1 MEAIQDLIST
11 LRTSI
16 KKLNNYLFINEQTK
30 YIIIT
35 SMTSYMEEALE
46 GIEDKIKGESITE
59 EQVEKIK
66 GNINTMLASVQ
77 DYLNLFRQDDNTIVS
92 FDNGGNIVT
101 TPQDI
106 HVELEHKSYVDQVAP
121 EAVNATQL
129 KDYDLAKVIDQN
141 EAQAIYNENRH
152 I

>member
-46 GIEDKIKGESITE
+46 DIEDKIKGESITE

-77 DYLNLFRQDDNTIVS
+77 DYLNLFRQDDNTILS